1 MSLFYRI
8 LDEHKDWLIQ
18 QGYTEQ
24 RLNAAEKPGYLAGQL
39 RKEFSNAIQDNLWEK
54 SPEDF
59 SLFITGWF
67 QNNRDMVHFQFNYV
81 YDPNLVRLE
90 LRSLQARMDEGQPH
104 TYFIVRNQRYALP
117 EPEKVWE
124 RLAIVN
130 GRELISRMDQA
141 AENSKDRHPG
151 KKPT

>member
-8 LDEHKDWLIQ
+8 LDEHKDWLAQ

-39 RKEFSNAIQDNLWEK
+39 RTALSNAIQDNLWEK
-54 SPEDF
+54 NLQNF

-81 YDPNLVRLE
+81 YDPNLVQLE
-90 LRSLQARMDEGQPH
+90 LRSVQARMDEGQPQ
-104 TYFIVRNQRYALP
+104 TYLIVRNQRHALP
-117 EPEKVWE
+117 EPEKIWE
-124 RLAIVN
+124 RLAIAN
-130 GRELISRMDQA
+130 GRELVTRMEKA
-141 AENSKDRHPG
+141 TENAKDRRPG
-151 KKPT
+151 QKPT